1 MFYVI
6 IIVGLLSLANVS
18 TSYAAPPSSSS
29 SLRSKH
35 HHHHSSRSKKK
46 GTPVEMIPND
56 EMEGGAGSLQDLAAA
71 VVVGHEEEEVSGE
84 DLNHSDVDADHHKQ
98 SSNNGQSNI
107 VNEDKETVHPGSYTT
122 SSVNSNQDLVAAV
135 VVGHEEEEVS
145 GEDLNHSDV
154 DADHHNQSSNNGQ
167 SNTNEDKET
176 VHHGSYTTSS
186 VNSNAGETSNTEYHA
201 QDAISTTNYQQT
213 NDHLSEEEEIFA
225 SGAGASNSP
234 GMGGSDISNEKPL
247 GLVTTV
253 VDLLPEYKAPMAA
266 AVVLLGVSVAIF
278 AISAKKRRKRRT
290 VPSLVLEDDFDD
302 TTNTT
307 ETVVTDYVLSPV
319 AMGVTKEGIA
329 SIFRS
334 KQEVFVNKDLS
345 QVARTASIFRKM
357 LGDESTTS
365 ASESGKFYQPSDHD
379 IEANDSIASS
389 IWPDDD
395 EEEGTTPQ
403 VGSASLQVVGT
414 SSPRVDTTSSSRGTQ
429 IKRMCEPLAAIIL
442 LGLATIVTSNGG
454 RQEDEIPRSMV

>member
-6 IIVGLLSLANVS
+6 IIGLLSLANVS

-46 GTPVEMIPND
+46 KIPVKTIPSN
-56 EMEGGAGSLQDLAAA
+56 EMEGGAGSQQVSAAA
-71 VVVGHEEEEVSGE
+71 VVVGH
-84 DLNHSDVDADHHKQ
+84 
-98 SSNNGQSNI
+98 
-107 VNEDKETVHPGSYTT
+107 
-122 SSVNSNQDLVAAV
+122 
-135 VVGHEEEEVS
+135 EEEVS

-167 SNTNEDKET
+167 SNIIEGKET

-213 NDHLSEEEEIFA
+213 NDHLSEEEEKGA

-253 VDLLPEYKAPMAA
+253 VDLFPEYKAPMAA
-266 AVVLLGVSVAIF
+266 AVALLGVSVAIF
-278 AISAKKRRKRRT
+278 AITAKKRKKRRT
-290 VPSLVLEDDFDD
+290 VPSLVLEDDSDD
-302 TTNTT
+302 TTNTS

-334 KQEVFVNKDLS
+334 TKQEVFVNKDLS
-345 QVARTASIFRKM
+345 QVARTASIFREM

-365 ASESGKFYQPSDHD
+365 ASESGEFYQPPDD

-395 EEEGTTPQ
+395 EEEETTPQ
-403 VGSASLQVVGT
+403 VGVVGT
-414 SSPRVDTTSSSRGTQ
+414 SSPRVDTTSSRGTQ

>member
-6 IIVGLLSLANVS
+6 IIGLLSLANVS

-35 HHHHSSRSKKK
+35 HHHSSRSEKKK
-46 GTPVEMIPND
+46 IPVEMIPSD
-56 EMEGGAGSLQDLAAA
+56 EMEGGAGSQQVSAAA
-71 VVVGHEEEEVSGE
+71 VVGHEEEDIGE
-84 DLNHSDVDADHHKQ
+84 DLNHSDVDADHHNQ

-107 VNEDKETVHPGSYTT
+107 IEDKETVYHGSYTT
-122 SSVNSNQDLVAAV
+122 SSINSKQDLAAAV
-135 VVGHEEEEVS
+135 VGGHEKVS

-167 SNTNEDKET
+167 SNIIDDNDT
-176 VHHGSYTTSS
+176 VYHGSYTTSS
-186 VNSNAGETSNTEYHA
+186 VNSSAGETSNNEFHA
-201 QDAISTTNYQQT
+201 KDAISTNYQQT
-213 NDHLSEEEEIFA
+213 NGISDEDEKVA
-225 SGAGASNSP
+225 SGAGVSDSP
-234 GMGGSDISNEKPL
+234 GMQGGKTERVGSDISNEKPL

-253 VDLLPEYKAPMAA
+253 VDLFPEYKAPMAA
-266 AVVLLGVSVAIF
+266 AVALLGVSVAIF
-278 AISAKKRRKRRT
+278 AITAKRRKMRRT

-302 TTNTT
+302 TTNTS
-307 ETVVTDYVLSPV
+307 ETVTDYVLSPV

-334 KQEVFVNKDLS
+334 KQEVIVNKDLS
-345 QVARTASIFRKM
+345 QVARTASIFRQM
-357 LGDESTTS
+357 LGEESTTS
-365 ASESGKFYQPSDHD
+365 ASESGEFYQPPDD

-395 EEEGTTPQ
+395 DEEEEETTPQ

-414 SSPRVDTTSSSRGTQ
+414 SSPRVDTTSSRGTQ

-442 LGLATIVTSNGG
+442 LGLATIVTSNGDK
-454 RQEDEIPRSMV
+454 QEDEIPRSMV